1 MMRMEG
7 IMNSHLVERTMSTSE
22 KWKLWGFGGFLTFLE
37 HKQRLLRVSSLISLI
52 ELSTYLSVMIR
63 SFWDIFFMATPR
75 GREGGTE
82 LMEFTPFK
90 ERGTRG
96 RRGPSAEFIEFH
108 SCCVTGGGIRIW
120 KVPPSKRNYV
130 DEGLGLN
137 SN

>member
-22 KWKLWGFGGFLTFLE
+22 KWKLWGFGGFGGFLTFLE
-37 HKQRLLRVSSLISLI
+37 KKQRLLRVSSLISLI

-63 SFWDIFFMATPR
+63 SVRDIFFMATPR
-75 GREGGTE
+75 EREGGTE

-96 RRGPSAEFIEFH
+96 RRGLSAEFIEFH
-108 SCCVTGGGIRIW
+108 SCCITGGGIRKW
-120 KVPPSKRNYV
+120 KPPPSKRK
-130 DEGLGLN
+130 
-137 SN
+137 